1 MAGPLDA
8 RCLKIQVSQKVWGTP
23 MPELC
28 PIHPKPSGRR
38 GEIAKFKNITMQK
51 NCKEDRSTMSMN
63 YENMRYK

>member
-1 MAGPLDA
+1 MMLQGIIYIAWYGGLPGV

-23 MPELC
+23 VPELC

-51 NCKEDRSTMSMN
+51 L
-63 YENMRYK
+63 